1 MLLISKE
8 SEKAIITCSLV
19 NKILKNTGM
28 NNKGILMVKMLG
40 ATFMKDLRF
49 FDLLHR
55 LLTQSLNNEMLDIC
69 VCVCVLTRWVF
80 ISLG

>member
-1 MLLISKE
+1 M
-8 SEKAIITCSLV
+8 
-19 NKILKNTGM
+19 GM

>member
-19 NKILKNTGM
+19 NKILKNMGM